1 MRRQIIIFI
10 CIAQTILFLGHWLIY
25 ETWLHFWNLPD
36 TLGPAGLSGLR
47 IVMIVLSISFV
58 STSVLAFRFTNILV
72 RVLYI
77 IAAAWL
83 GIANYFLFA
92 ASGCWIFYGAVR
104 LAGLRGAPG
113 GMAFV
118 ALLLFGAALAVGVYG
133 MANAAW
139 TRVTRISVQLPNLPE
154 SWRGRVAAVVSDTHL
169 GHVRNV
175 GFLRRIVRTLA
186 QLGPDVVFIT
196 GDLYDGTACDR
207 VRLAKQLADLRAPL
221 GTYFITGNHE
231 EFFDPRKYI
240 EAVESAGVRV
250 LKNEK
255 IIVDGLQV
263 VGVLYRDS
271 TDAAHFRSILQ
282 QAGVDRERAS
292 VLLLHAPDRLA
303 IAEEEGIS
311 LQLSGHTHGGQFL
324 PWTWLTSRIYGP
336 YVHGLQRFGNLTIF
350 TTWGAGTWG
359 PPLRV
364 GTKPEIVL
372 IRFE

>member
-1 MRRQIIIFI
+1 VKRRIVIFI
-10 CIAQTILFLGHWLIY
+10 AIAQTILFLGHWLIY

-36 TLGPAGLSGLR
+36 ALGPAGLSALR
-47 IVMIVLSISFV
+47 IAMIVLSISFV
-58 STSVLAFRFTNILV
+58 STSVLAFRSWNIVV
-72 RVLYI
+72 RVLYTM
-77 IAAAWL
+77 AAAWL

-92 ASGCWIFYGAVR
+92 ACGCWIFYGAVR
-104 LAGLRGAPG
+104 VAGLHGAPE

-118 ALLLFGAALAVGVYG
+118 TLALFGAALVVGVYG
-133 MANAAW
+133 IANAAW

-154 SWRGRVAAVVSDTHL
+154 SWRGRVAALVSDTHL

-175 GFLRRIVRTLA
+175 GFLRGIVKTLA
-186 QLGPDVVFIT
+186 RLEPDVVFIT

-207 VRLAKQLADLRAPL
+207 VRMAKPLADLRAPL

-255 IIVDGLQV
+255 IIVDDLQL

-282 QAGVDRERAS
+282 RADADRERAS
-292 VLLLHAPDRLA
+292 ILLLHAPDRLA

-324 PWTWLTSRIYGP
+324 PWTWVTSRIYGP
-336 YVHGLQRFGNLTIF
+336 YVHGLKRFGKMMIF

>member
-1 MRRQIIIFI
+1 MRRQIVIFI

-25 ETWLHFWNLPD
+25 DTWLHFWNLPD
-36 TLGPAGLSGLR
+36 LLSPAALLGLR
-47 IVMIVLSISFV
+47 IAMVVLSISFV
-58 STSVLAFRFTNILV
+58 STSVLAFRFSNIPV

-92 ASGCWIFYGAVR
+92 ACGCWIFYGAAR
-104 LAGLRGAPG
+104 LAGLHCAPQDL
-113 GMAFV
+113 AIV
-118 ALLLFGAALAVGVYG
+118 ALVLFGAALAISVYG
-133 MANAAW
+133 MANAAR

-154 SWRGRVAAVVSDTHL
+154 SWRGRVAALVGDTHL
-169 GHVRNV
+169 GHVRNA
-175 GFLRRIVRTLA
+175 GFLRRIVRMLA
-186 QLGPDVVFIT
+186 RLGPDVVFIT

-207 VRLAKQLADLRAPL
+207 VGLAKPLADLHAPL
-221 GTYFITGNHE
+221 GSYFITGNHE
-231 EFFDPRKYI
+231 EFFDSRKYI
-240 EAVESAGVRV
+240 DAVESAGVRV

-255 IIVDGLQV
+255 ITLDGLQV
-263 VGVLYRDS
+263 AGVLYRDS

-282 QAGVDRERAS
+282 RVAVDRERAS
-292 VLLLHAPDRLA
+292 ILLLHAPDRVA
-303 IAEEEGIS
+303 IAEEEGFS

-324 PWTWLTSRIYGP
+324 PWTWVTSRIYGP
-336 YVHGLQRFGNLTIF
+336 YVHGLQRFGKMMIF